1 MLRIKLVRS
10 LVGHQWRT
18 QRVVN
23 SLGLRKIN
31 QVVEHN
37 ATPNIVGMVHRV
49 KEFLLVED
57 VEGTPKARTVSRP
70 GGAKNTKKP
79 KAKPV
84 KVAVKVSVAPA
95 KEAKPKVAAAKPAP
109 AKAAAAKPA
118 TSKAKATSEEKPKKP
133 AAKKTEKK

>member
-49 KEFLLVED
+49 KEFLLVEE
-57 VEGTPKARTVSRP
+57 VEGTPKARTVTRP
-70 GGAKNTKKP
+70 GGAKSVKTP
-79 KAKPV
+79 KAKAV
-84 KVAVKVSVAPA
+84 KVAVMKSEAAPA
-95 KEAKPKVAAAKPAP
+95 KEAKPKATP
-109 AKAAAAKPA
+109 AKAAPVKAATA
-118 TSKAKATSEEKPKKP
+118 KAKVTSEEKPKKP